1 MLSDR
6 KRKILKAVVDDYIE
20 SAEPVS
26 SKNICDKYL
35 TDCSPATVRNELSA
49 LESMGYLVQPHVSAG
64 RIPSQK
70 AFRMYVDELMTVKPL
85 SNEEIEVIDKYFQQ
99 RAGNVE
105 ELVMNVAKIIS
116 DITNYTSVVVKNKG
130 EEEYIRRV
138 TVVELNEKS
147 ALVVIVTD
155 NSVLKDSIIDLPI
168 DLDENGI
175 KTANNWLNRV
185 FCGKKVS
192 EISNIDVIMSDI
204 SIDFALYRELYKKI
218 VEILKKCN
226 KGGQEITTSGSSKI
240 LDYPEYNDIDKAKD
254 FLTKLETK
262 SDLMEI
268 FDTSKGDFE
277 MVIKIGQEQ
286 NNMPEG
292 CSMVSAKI
300 NVKDKMVG
308 SAGVIG
314 PIRMDYKKIVSVLEH
329 IGQLIDK
336 MLSDQ

>member
-226 KGGQEITTSGSSKI
+226 EGGQEITTSGSSKI